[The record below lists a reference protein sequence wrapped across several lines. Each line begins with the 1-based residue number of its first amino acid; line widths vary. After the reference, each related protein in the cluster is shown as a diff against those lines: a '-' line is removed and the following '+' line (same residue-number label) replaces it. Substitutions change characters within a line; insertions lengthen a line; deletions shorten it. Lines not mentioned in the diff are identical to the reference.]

1 MTDHES
7 HTNQTTPASDYL
19 ADLIRKVTAT
29 PPKDEPASPAPD
41 LLSAL
46 SSNPELLSKLPALLS
61 AAKPVMELFS
71 GAGVG
76 KEQVPTQVAPI
87 KKEISKGDGDRR
99 AALLCAMKPY
109 LSRERQATI
118 DYVIKLSKLGDVLKS
133 L

>member
-7 HTNQTTPASDYL
+7 HANQAASASDYL
-19 ADLIRKVTAT
+19 ADLIRRVTSA
-29 PPKDEPASPAPD
+29 PKQDEPSPPAPD

-71 GAGVG
+71 GVG
-76 KEQVPTQVAPI
+76 ASKEQPSTQVVSTN
-87 KKEISKGDGDRR
+87 KEGARGDSDRR